1 MYDLNYHHSL
11 TMLRA
16 LISAVLF
23 IALVGCSEQDISVNE
38 TAVEVSHPS
47 TSTNTNG
54 LLVRLMQDGIRFT
67 DKSKQRNTDVP
78 LKDLKDYIK
87 NQKLAEKH
95 SLVLLF
101 VDKEA
106 DTGDMVE
113 VMDIFKN
120 AGIKDIHIAGG
131 IR

>member
-38 TAVEVSHPS
+38 TAVEVSRPS
-47 TSTNTNG
+47 TSTKTNG
-54 LLVRLMQDGIRFT
+54 LLVRLMQDVIRFT

-87 NQKLAEKH
+87 NQKLAEKP
-95 SLVLLF
+95 VLLYTSPSPR
-101 VDKEA
+101 D
-106 DTGDMVE
+106 
-113 VMDIFKN
+113 DISSRMPSS
-120 AGIKDIHIAGG
+120 A
-131 IR
+131 